1 VAVPEQALRPSVAAD
16 DATTARLRVE
26 ARSGHRP
33 ERERHSA
40 PEQHSAQQERLE
52 AAAELSDP
60 ARHARMAAAARLR
73 GEAQVE
79 VTPAV

>member
-1 VAVPEQALRPSVAAD
+1 VAAD

-40 PEQHSAQQERLE
+40 PEQHSAAAQHSAQQERRE
-52 AAAELSDP
+52 EAELSDP
-60 ARHARMAAAARLR
+60 ARHALKAAAACLP
-73 GEAQVE
+73 GEAKEVE
-79 VTPAV
+79 VRPAV